1 MCGWW
6 VFFNTTCYFK
16 TCFHGSTTL
25 HLEPMEKCQKVSVYD
40 TNQQRRKWFEFD
52 KAVFLK
58 SHAPFWGNQNKQQI
72 YPIGSM
78 GLVYLPTIG

>member
-52 KAVFLK
+52 KAVFSKAMRHFGGIKTSSK
-58 SHAPFWGNQNKQQI
+58 SIP
-72 YPIGSM
+72 
-78 GLVYLPTIG
+78 